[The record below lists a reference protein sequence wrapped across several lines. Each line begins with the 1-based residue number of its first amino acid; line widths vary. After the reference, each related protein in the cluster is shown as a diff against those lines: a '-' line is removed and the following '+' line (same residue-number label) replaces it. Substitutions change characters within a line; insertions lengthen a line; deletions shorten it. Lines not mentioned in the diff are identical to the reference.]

1 METTKGTILIV
12 DDDPAV
18 RSVVN
23 RKMTGEGY
31 ECVAAADGREALEIA
46 GNQNFDLVLLDIKM
60 PGPSGMEVL
69 PQLIRLRPDTC
80 VVMITAIVDTQTAV
94 EAMKLGAYDYVTKP
108 FNLDDLNIRVAKAI
122 ERKRLI
128 KERQEQKLQEANPLN

>member
-1 METTKGTILIV
+1 VETTKGTILIV

>member
-1 METTKGTILIV
+1 METTKGIILIV

-31 ECVAAADGREALEIA
+31 ECTVAADGREALEIA
-46 GNQNFDLVLLDIKM
+46 GNQNFDLILLDIKM

-69 PQLIRLRPDTC
+69 PQLIKLRPDAC
-80 VVMITAIVDTQTAV
+80 IVMITAIVDTQTAV

-108 FNLDDLNIRVAKAI
+108 FNLDDLKLRVEKAL
-122 ERKRLI
+122 ERKRLV
-128 KERQEQKLQEANPLN
+128 KERKERKLQEANPLN